1 MKTVTLAPGERL
13 TPAQLTR
20 KGVLPQHIVDSARTI
35 VADVRANGDEALRRY
50 CRELDGVELEAF
62 RLPQEALDNA
72 LNDLDPAFVAALEKA
87 ARQIRDFHQREVAQ
101 SWFTTRPD
109 GTMLGVKVTPVAAAG
124 IYVPGGRAQYPST
137 VLMNAIP
144 AKVAGVERVVMVTPP
159 QRDAAPGQ
167 PPLSPYT
174 LAAAKLGGVDEI
186 YTIGGAQAIAA
197 LAYGTQ
203 SIPRVDKITGP
214 GNAYVAAAKQLV
226 SGDVGIDMVAGP
238 SEVCVLAD
246 ATANPAVVAAD
257 LMAQAEHDPLA
268 ACYLVTCDA
277 AFAAQVEEAIQAFV
291 TQSPREEIT
300 RASLDNEGMIIV
312 AADQAGAVEAV
323 NTIAPEHLE
332 LHCADALGLLGGI
345 RNAGAIFVG
354 AWSCE
359 ALGDYVAGP
368 NHTLPTGG
376 TALFSNPLSVEDF
389 VKRSSVICYTPA
401 GLMKDA
407 PATQRLAHAEGL
419 WAHAL
424 SAGLRR
430 RVLEQ
435 GAQSVST
442 EALAACDLTA
452 VAWPDD
458 AEATVASGLA
468 LAGEKSAGAPAGEKS
483 ADGKPADAGETAA
496 PVAPA
501 DADAAS
507 AASAAAVPA
516 EGEA

>member
-1 MKTVTLAPGERL
+1 MKTITLAPGERL
-13 TPAQLTR
+13 KPAQLIR
-20 KGVLPQHIVDSARTI
+20 KGVLPQHIVDAARDI
-35 VADVRANGDEALRRY
+35 VAAVRTEGDAAVRRF
-50 CRELDGVELEAF
+50 CRDFDGVELTAL
-62 RLPQEALDNA
+62 RLPQEQIDAALDG
-72 LNDLDPAFVAALEKA
+72 LDPAFLAALEKA
-87 ARQIRDFHQREVAQ
+87 AAQIRAFHQREVTQ
-101 SWFTTRPD
+101 SWFTTRAD

-159 QRDAAPGQ
+159 QRDAAPGAA
-167 PPLSPYT
+167 PISPYT
-174 LAAAKLGGVDEI
+174 LAAAKFAGVDEI
-186 YTIGGAQAIAA
+186 YTVGGAQAVAA
-197 LAYGTQ
+197 LAYGTE

-246 ATANPAVVAAD
+246 ATAKPAVVAAD

-277 AFAAQVEEAIQAFV
+277 AFAAEVEAATEQLMA
-291 TQSPREEIT
+291 QSPRADIT
-300 RASLDNEGMIIV
+300 RASLDNEGTVVV
-312 AADQAGAVEAV
+312 AADLAAAVDAV

-332 LHCADALGLLGGI
+332 LHCADALGLLGRI

-354 AWSCE
+354 AWSSE
-359 ALGDYVAGP
+359 PLGDYVAGP

-389 VKRSSVICYTPA
+389 VKRSSVICYTPE
-401 GLMKDA
+401 GLMADA

-430 RVLEQ
+430 RALEL
-435 GAQSVST
+435 GDESVT
-442 EALAACDLTA
+442 PEALAAADLTQ

-458 AEATVASGLA
+458 APAVVVAGA
-468 LAGEKSAGAPAGEKS
+468 RAGENGPAR
-483 ADGKPADAGETAA
+483 
-496 PVAPA
+496 
-501 DADAAS
+501 AS
-507 AASAAAVPA
+507 AAGSAPAACPA
-516 EGEA
+516 SAQEAE